1 MLLLDSFMKGHN
13 FMYNILSVVSYS
25 GVGKTTL
32 IEGIIKELNKKGYRV
47 GVIKHTCHDFDMD
60 EEGKDTYKHRKSGA
74 RKVCIISD
82 KRVAYIEELKEKN
95 PLYKMIQLYEDM
107 DLIIIEGYKNYRFK
121 RLEVTRK
128 GKYEDILSNKS
139 DLIGIVSDIEYKLNI
154 EQFNLNDYK
163 NISKYIESCIKNE
176 ILSISNVEI

>member
-1 MLLLDSFMKGHN
+1 
-13 FMYNILSVVSYS
+13 
-25 GVGKTTL
+25 
-32 IEGIIKELNKKGYRV
+32 
-47 GVIKHTCHDFDMD
+47 MD

-139 DLIGIVSDIEYKLNI
+139 DLIGIVSDIE
-154 EQFNLNDYK
+154 QFNLNDYK

-176 ILSISNVEI
+176 ILSISNVEIKNILKE

>member
-1 MLLLDSFMKGHN
+1 
-13 FMYNILSVVSYS
+13 MYNILSIVSYS

-32 IEGIIKELNKKGYRV
+32 IEGIIKELNKEGYNV

-74 RKVCIISD
+74 KKVCIISD

-95 PLYKMIQLYEDM
+95 PLYKMIKLYKDM

-121 RLEVTRK
+121 RLEITRK
-128 GKYEDILSNKS
+128 NKYKDILSNKS
-139 DLIGIVSDIEYKLNI
+139 DLIGIVSDIEYDLNI
-154 EQFNLNDYK
+154 KCFGLNDYE
-163 NISKYIESCIKNE
+163 NISDYIEYCIKNKILAISDIE
-176 ILSISNVEI
+176 IKNILKE

>member
-1 MLLLDSFMKGHN
+1 
-13 FMYNILSVVSYS
+13 
-25 GVGKTTL
+25 
-32 IEGIIKELNKKGYRV
+32 
-47 GVIKHTCHDFDMD
+47 MD

-107 DLIIIEGYKNYRFK
+107 DLIIIGGYKNYRFK

-176 ILSISNVEI
+176 ILSISNVEIKNILKE